1 MKINARHLILDLLLA
16 TRGQPLAAREAI
28 AACRIFEISENS
40 VRVALVRLSADGLIV
55 AAGRGSYRLGPAA
68 NELAG
73 DVATWRSAEQ
83 RVRPWSGH
91 YVVAYT
97 GNLGRS
103 DRTALRR
110 RERALG
116 MLGFRELEKDLHVR
130 PDNLE
135 SDLDVMRQRLHV
147 LGLEDEALLFV
158 GTSWNA
164 SQQTRLQALWDGR
177 KLDQQYIQL
186 RQELLDWLACADQ
199 LEPEVAARE
208 CFLLGG
214 KAIRAVVFDPL
225 LPEPFVDSKAR
236 QAFVD
241 TVRKFDQVGHGIW
254 AQIYKTAS

>member
-16 TRGQPLAAREAI
+16 TQGQPLSAREAI

-55 AAGRGSYRLGPAA
+55 AAGRGSYVLGPSA

-91 YVVAYT
+91 YVAAFT
-97 GNLGRS
+97 GSLGRS

-110 RERALG
+110 RERALD
-116 MLGFRELEKDLHVR
+116 MLGFRELAKDLYVR

-147 LGLEDEALLFV
+147 LGLEDEAVLFV
-158 GTSWNA
+158 G
-164 SQQTRLQALWDGR
+164 SQWSAAETARLQTLWDGQR
-177 KLDQQYIQL
+177 LNQQYLSL
-186 RQELLDWLACADQ
+186 RQQLLEWLQRADQ

-208 CFLLGG
+208 CFLLGS

-225 LPEPFVDSKAR
+225 LPEPLVDAKAR

-241 TVRKFDQVGHGIW
+241 TVRKFDQVGHDIW
-254 AQIYKTAS
+254 ARIYKSA

>member
-16 TRGQPLAAREAI
+16 TQGQPLSAREAI

-55 AAGRGSYRLGPAA
+55 AAGRGSYVLGPSA

-73 DVATWRSAEQ
+73 EVATWRSAEQ
-83 RVRPWSGH
+83 RVRAWSGH

-97 GNLGRS
+97 GSLGRS

-110 RERALG
+110 RERALD

-135 SDLDVMRQRLHV
+135 GDLDLIRHRLRV
-147 LGLEDEALLFV
+147 LGLEDEAVLLV
-158 GTSWNA
+158 G
-164 SQQTRLQALWDGR
+164 SQWSAGHGERLPRLWDGQ
-177 KLDQQYIQL
+177 KLNQQYASL
-186 RQELLDWLACADQ
+186 RQQLLDWMARADQ

-225 LPEPFVDSKAR
+225 LPEPLVDTRAR

-241 TVRKFDQVGHGIW
+241 TVREYDQFGHEIW
-254 AQIYKTAS
+254 AQIYKSD

>member
-16 TRGQPLAAREAI
+16 TRGQPLSAREAI
-28 AACRIFEISENS
+28 AACRIFDISENS
-40 VRVALVRLSADGLIV
+40 VRVALVRLSADGLIA
-55 AAGRGSYRLGPAA
+55 AAGRGSYQLGPSAL
-68 NELAG
+68 ELAG

-83 RVRPWSGH
+83 RIRPWSGN
-91 YVVAYT
+91 YVVAHT
-97 GNLGRS
+97 GSLGRS

-135 SDLDVMRQRLHV
+135 SDLGVMRQRLHA
-147 LGLEDEALLFV
+147 LGLEDEALLFI
-158 GTSWNA
+158 G
-164 SQQTRLQALWDGR
+164 SQWSTEQLARLEKLWDGKALNLTYTR
-177 KLDQQYIQL
+177 L
-186 RQELLDWLACADQ
+186 RQQLLDWMAGADK
-199 LEPEVAARE
+199 LGDEVAARE

-225 LPEPFVDSKAR
+225 LPEPFVDVQAR

-241 TVRKFDQVGHGIW
+241 TVRQYDQVGHEIW
-254 AQIYKTAS
+254 ARIYKSA